1 MKYFLLFLL
10 LLVSAI
16 SHTQIG
22 VNISLPE
29 QGGTYIDLVKENYRW
44 TSLGTGS
51 ALSASE
57 ADQKGWPAV
66 DAQYIVDF
74 RPVAEWSNSIDDPEV
89 YRLDVSGTWKCSF
102 EGEASVST
110 VAGGSIENLNFNAG
124 TNISSFDFVVPLG
137 SKGLFLI
144 NFSNTRRSSENG
156 LNTGFTN
163 FKMLRPGY
171 DNDVD
176 LFYAPFLALFDSV
189 NLESI
194 RYMVFTGTNGRDPV
208 YPAQIP
214 WSNRKLPDD
223 ASQRALPTID
233 KMGGACWE
241 HVIEIA
247 NRTQT
252 DPWINVPV
260 SASTD
265 YVTQLANMFKDNLNP
280 GLKIYV
286 ESSNEV
292 WNSAPGFEQTLY
304 NSQQAAALGLTD
316 IQNHARRTIELA
328 EIFQSVYGSGSLN
341 TQIRVNLCYH
351 QPMLKWSVV
360 PMLEYIRDVLGT
372 PSHYLWAIGCQ
383 TYFSGGHE
391 TGESVADILQDCR
404 ESISSQIDE
413 TGGTNEAGRKQW
425 IATAAAW
432 NLPGGFVSYEG
443 GPDHGGGSTENIANR
458 IMAERNQG
466 MYDLMQYNLK
476 DAFIDLG
483 GALAMQFTLT
493 SAYSR
498 YGCWG
503 LTDDVTVPH
512 RNYKLAAIR
521 DLLSGTTHSKEIH
534 TSRSKIKVYPI
545 PSNGIVYFELENA
558 SSYQIR
564 IYEVSG
570 KEVCFKKGFAQVI
583 TWTAFQSGLYYYSLL
598 HDGGFSSASILINK

>member
-102 EGEASVST
+102 EGEASVSA

-144 NFSNTRRSSENG
+144 NFSNTRRSSESG

-171 DNDVD
+171 DNDMD
-176 LFYAPFLALFDSV
+176 LFYAPFLTLFDSV

-564 IYEVSG
+564 IYEVAG
-570 KEVCFKKGFAQVI
+570 KEVYFKKGFAQVI

-598 HDGGFSSASILINK
+598 HDGVFSSASILINK

>member
-1 MKYFLLFLL
+1 MKRSLLFSLL
-10 LLVSAI
+10 FITLI
-16 SHTQIG
+16 SHAQIG

-29 QGGTYIDLVKENYRW
+29 RGGTYIDLVKENYRW
-44 TSLGTGS
+44 NSLASGS
-51 ALSASE
+51 AISATE
-57 ADQKGWPAV
+57 VDDKGWPAV

-74 RPVAEWSNSIDDPEV
+74 RPVAEWNSSIDDPEV
-89 YRLDVSGTWKCSF
+89 YRIDVSGAWKCSF
-102 EGEASVST
+102 NGEASVSA
-110 VAGGSIENLNFNAG
+110 VAGGSIQNLNYNAG
-124 TNISSFDFVVPLG
+124 DNLTSFDFVVPQG
-137 SKGLFLI
+137 SHGFFLI
-144 NFSNTRRSSENG
+144 NFTNTRRTSVSG

-171 DNDVD
+171 DNDDD
-176 LFYAPFLALFDSV
+176 LFHTPFLAMFDSV
-189 NLESI
+189 NFEAI
-194 RYMVFTGTNGRDPV
+194 RFMVFTGTNGRDPD
-208 YPAQIP
+208 YPTKIE

-223 ASQRALPTID
+223 AGQRAIPTIN

-241 HVIEIA
+241 HVIDIA
-247 NRTQT
+247 NRTST

-265 YVTQLANMFKDNLNP
+265 YVTQLAIMFRDHLNA

-304 NSQQAAALGLTD
+304 NSQQAAAMGLTD

-328 EIFQSVYGSGSLN
+328 EIFESVLGTGSLN
-341 TQIRVNLCYH
+341 NQIRVNLCYH
-351 QPMLKWSVV
+351 KPMLKWSLI
-360 PMLEYIRDVLGT
+360 PMLEYIRDHHGT
-372 PSHYLWAIGCQ
+372 PSNYLWAIGCQ

-391 TGESVADILQDCR
+391 TGESVEDILNDCR
-404 ESISSQIDE
+404 TSITAQIDE
-413 TGGTNEAGRKQW
+413 AGGTNEAGRKQW
-425 IATAAAW
+425 IATSAAW

-443 GPDHGGGSTENIANR
+443 GPDHGGGSTDNIANR

-466 MYDLMQYNLK
+466 IYDLMQYNLK

-503 LTDDVTVPH
+503 LSDDVSVPH

-521 DLLSGTTHSKEIH
+521 DLLMGTANSADFDQSDPGICVYPNPSKGTVHFKLVNECDYRLHVFDIQGKEI
-534 TSRSKIKVYPI
+534 
-545 PSNGIVYFELENA
+545 F
-558 SSYQIR
+558 YQ
-564 IYEVSG
+564 SG
-570 KEVCFKKGFAQVI
+570 FSQMI
-583 TWTAFQSGLYYYSLL
+583 TWTASQTGLFYYSLL
-598 HDGGFSSASILINK
+598 QNEEHVSGSIVISR